1 MKVVRN
7 AIFDLDGTLI
17 DSLPGIAWSIGEAL
31 TASGLKQH
39 MTEFRLQIGPPIRSI
54 LSLVSGLSDAHSLD
68 ELERAFRRSYDGGG
82 WHGTACYAGVRE
94 LLEDLLA
101 QGVRLWVVT
110 NKPALPTRNILRHLK
125 LDTFFEGV
133 VCRDSRAPAWG
144 SKSDALID
152 LLDRR
157 GLSRETCLLIG
168 DTPEDRRAA
177 VAAGLDCIIV
187 AHGYGAGEFFSD
199 TDWSA
204 VRGRFIGS
212 AELAEVG

>member
-1 MKVVRN
+1 MNVVRN

-31 TASGLKQH
+31 TACGLKPH
-39 MTEFRLQIGPPIRSI
+39 ITEFRPQIGPPIRSI
-54 LSLVSGLSDAHSLD
+54 LAQVSGFSDANSLD
-68 ELERAFRRSYDGGG
+68 ELEAAFRRSYDGGG
-82 WHGTACYAGVRE
+82 WHGTVCYAGVRE
-94 LLEDLLA
+94 LLKDLVERE
-101 QGVRLWVVT
+101 VRLWVVT
-110 NKPALPTRNILRHLK
+110 NKPALPTRNILRHLM
-125 LDTFFEGV
+125 LGMFFEEV
-133 VCRDSRAPAWG
+133 VCRDSRTPAWS
-144 SKSDALID
+144 SKADALID